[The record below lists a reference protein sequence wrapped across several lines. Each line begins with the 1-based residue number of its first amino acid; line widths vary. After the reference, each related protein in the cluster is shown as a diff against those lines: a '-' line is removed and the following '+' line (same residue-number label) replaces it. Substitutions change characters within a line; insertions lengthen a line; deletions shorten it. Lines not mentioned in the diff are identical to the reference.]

1 MDPEGSMRNGPGS
14 FDCKGIR
21 SPDWPRV
28 ARQITGT
35 HCIIKT
41 FLSRSLGEA
50 FMLQKLSKDIC
61 ECYQRAEQCR
71 RAAETAHS
79 PSAQDD
85 FLNMEQ
91 RWLSLAHSYEFAER
105 LSDFTEPSRRRRQAV
120 AGPERFRD

>member
-1 MDPEGSMRNGPGS
+1 
-14 FDCKGIR
+14 
-21 SPDWPRV
+21 
-28 ARQITGT
+28 
-35 HCIIKT
+35 
-41 FLSRSLGEA
+41 
-50 FMLQKLSKDIC
+50 MLQKLSKDIC
-61 ECYQRAEQCR
+61 VCYQRAEQCR

-105 LSDFTEPSRRRRQAV
+105 LSDFTEPSRRRRHAV